1 MAKSDNTAHL
11 LARVGVR
18 SAESQIHAYTR
29 TVIML
34 ALIGFIIWCIY
45 AEVEE
50 TNDIDE
56 LHEFIKK
63 DTIIYNSLMELD
75 PKYRSMYIKSL
86 KSTFSDS
93 SETFYSKY
101 YHSVIAALIAGIGSE
116 YIISGNLTKPL
127 SGVARTVIYNTLG
140 TIIS

>member
-1 MAKSDNTAHL
+1 MVKSDNKHP

-18 SAESQIHAYTR
+18 PAESKIHAYTR
-29 TVIML
+29 AIIML
-34 ALIGFIIWCIY
+34 ALIAFVVWCIY

-50 TNDIDE
+50 TNDIDD

-63 DTIIYNSLMELD
+63 DTIMYNSLMELE
-75 PKYRSMYIKSL
+75 PKYRSLYIKSL
-86 KSTFSDS
+86 KSTFADS

-101 YHSVIAALIAGIGSE
+101 YHSVLAALIAGVGSE
-116 YIISGNLTKPL
+116 YIISGNINKPL
-127 SGVARTVIYNTLG
+127 SGVARTVIYNTWS

>member
-1 MAKSDNTAHL
+1 MAKSDNNVHP

-18 SAESQIHAYTR
+18 PAESQKHAYAR
-29 TVIML
+29 AIIML
-34 ALIGFIIWCIY
+34 ALIGFVIWCIY

-86 KSTFSDS
+86 KSTFNDS

-101 YHSVIAALIAGIGSE
+101 YHSVIAALIAGVGSE

-127 SGVARTVIYNTLG
+127 SGVARTVIYNTWG
-140 TIIS
+140 AIIS